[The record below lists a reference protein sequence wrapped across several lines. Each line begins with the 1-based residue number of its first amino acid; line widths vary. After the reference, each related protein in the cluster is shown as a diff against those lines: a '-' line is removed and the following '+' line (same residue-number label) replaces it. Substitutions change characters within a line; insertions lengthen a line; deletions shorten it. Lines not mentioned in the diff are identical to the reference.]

1 MQEVPFITNITLRRR
16 EQDRAIGSVA
26 TESEK
31 VGACPSDETLATFL
45 EGKLTGK
52 AHQAMLA
59 HLNHCPSCYYH
70 WLEAASYLDELEPAA
85 PRTSAAGSLSRI
97 WQRAALERIQALLV
111 AIEHEANE
119 QTRANLSR
127 GLEITLEQLSP

>member
-1 MQEVPFITNITLRRR
+1 MQEVPFMTNSTQEEESRIALLGL
-16 EQDRAIGSVA
+16 IA

-31 VGACPSDETLATFL
+31 VDACPSDETLATFL

-52 AHQAMLA
+52 ARQVMLA
-59 HLNHCPSCYYH
+59 HLNYCPSCYYH
-70 WLEAASYLDELEPAA
+70 WLEAASYLEELEPDAS
-85 PRTSAAGSLSRI
+85 RTSTVGSLSSI

-119 QTRANLSR
+119 QDP
-127 GLEITLEQLSP
+127 G

>member
-1 MQEVPFITNITLRRR
+1 MQEVPFMTNITQEEESRIALLGL
-16 EQDRAIGSVA
+16 IA

-31 VGACPSDETLATFL
+31 VDACPSDETLATFL

-59 HLNHCPSCYYH
+59 HLNYCPSCYYQ
-70 WLEAASYLDELEPAA
+70 WLEAASYLSELEPDA
-85 PRTSAAGSLSRI
+85 PRTNTVGSLSSI

-111 AIEHEANE
+111 TIEHEANE
-119 QTRANLSR
+119 QTRASLRR